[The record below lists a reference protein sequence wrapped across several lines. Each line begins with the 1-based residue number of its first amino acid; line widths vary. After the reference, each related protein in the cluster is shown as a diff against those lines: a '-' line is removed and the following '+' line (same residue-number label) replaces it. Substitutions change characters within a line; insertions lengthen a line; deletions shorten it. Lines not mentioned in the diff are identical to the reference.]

1 MAESINKEQ
10 LVDVVSS
17 TNKIFDNDLVVDD
30 TSFSKEW
37 FLNNE
42 YCDLNV
48 FNKRKALMHDLTE
61 RKNFALEIVD
71 KETEKRPK

>member
-10 LVDVVSS
+10 LVDVISS
-17 TNKIFDNDLVVDD
+17 ANKIFDNDLVVDD
-30 TSFSKEW
+30 TSTSKEW

-48 FNKRKALMHDLTE
+48 FNKSKALMHDLTE
-61 RKNFALEIVD
+61 RTNFALEIVD